1 MLGSERRLNPLIS
14 WLVGALALLVG
25 DALLSGVYIAGF
37 GYALIAAAAI
47 GLVNLLVRPILFVL
61 TLPITLVTFGLFAL
75 VLNGAMLG
83 LAAWIAPGFQ
93 ITSLLSAIG
102 LGLILGFAQL
112 FAFAILSERP
122 QDR

>member
-1 MLGSERRLNPLIS
+1 MLSSERRLHPLLS

-47 GLVNLLVRPILFVL
+47 GLVNMLVRPILFVL

-75 VLNGAMLG
+75 VLNGAMLA

-93 ITSLLSAIG
+93 ITSLLSAIA
-102 LGLILGFAQL
+102 LSLILALAQL
-112 FAFAILSERP
+112 FAFTILGERA